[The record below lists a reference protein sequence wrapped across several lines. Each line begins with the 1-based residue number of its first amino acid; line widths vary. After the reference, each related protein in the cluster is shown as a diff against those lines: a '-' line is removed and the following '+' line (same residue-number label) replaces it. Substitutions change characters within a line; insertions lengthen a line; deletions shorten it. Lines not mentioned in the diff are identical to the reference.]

1 MLRTLVKTQS
11 QKSYWRSQSRSPPK
25 ASVQHGQFQWNE
37 GKIIWV
43 KGCKKLVVVIETSSL
58 WSQFSQP
65 GTRAATATNL
75 WTTGATVFQPAT
87 AEFGDDTHDRVLTTK
102 ISRSLKK
109 LLGLH
114 ENHVTP
120 NPRVVAKFS
129 KTSSLVR
136 SKPCLRFM
144 GVQHMI
150 GDDRAAESKVY
161 AKRF

>member
-11 QKSYWRSQSRSPPK
+11 QKSYWRSSQSRSPPK
-25 ASVQHGQFQWNE
+25 ASVQHCQFQWNE

-120 NPRVVAKFS
+120 NPRVVAIVPIKIIQIVILVCTPFS
-129 KTSSLVR
+129 TR
-136 SKPCLRFM
+136 PM
-144 GVQHMI
+144 WHQHK
-150 GDDRAAESKVY
+150 DLSDPVES
-161 AKRF
+161 